1 MGSLGTADRHSP
13 LTSQLEA
20 KTRDL
25 DWTLAHFTFVAD
37 VTALATEC
45 DVAHS
50 PAMSVASCHA
60 LPTLGLAFVGE
71 SPDLLATYAAF
82 LADPGSEVSLL
93 VDEAQRAIVEC
104 AFTVESVAPKWQMVF
119 QGNPDILTSRQA
131 TPLTDSDL
139 PAVRALARMEQVPLL
154 GFSDGAHRRGPA
166 FGVWDR
172 RKLVAIGT
180 TVVSLPGVA
189 QIDNVLT
196 RKEYRR
202 RGYGTAVV
210 AALLRAHHA
219 EDRGV
224 FAVVDQGNVAIL
236 GLLEKLGFVRER
248 PMYAMTCILG
258 TAGPES

>member
-1 MGSLGTADRHSP
+1 MGFLGMADRHSP

-25 DWTLAHFTFVAD
+25 DWTLAHFAFVAD

-50 PAMSVASCHA
+50 PTMSVASCRA
-60 LPTLGLAFVGE
+60 LPTLGLAFVGD

-82 LADPGSEVSLL
+82 LADPGSEVSLV
-93 VDEAQRAIVEC
+93 VDEAQRSIAEC
-104 AFTVESVAPKWQMVF
+104 AFTVESVVPKWQMVF
-119 QGNPDILTSRQA
+119 QGNAGALDSRPATRLTEN
-131 TPLTDSDL
+131 DL
-139 PAVRALARMEQVPLL
+139 PAVRALARMEQVSLF
-154 GFSDGAHRRGPA
+154 GFSDDLLLRGPA

-202 RGYGTAVV
+202 RGHGTAVV

-224 FAVVDQGNVAIL
+224 FAVVDQGNDAIL
-236 GLLEKLGFVRER
+236 GLLEKLGFARER
-248 PMYAMTCILG
+248 PMYAMTCVLG
-258 TAGPES
+258 APDGE